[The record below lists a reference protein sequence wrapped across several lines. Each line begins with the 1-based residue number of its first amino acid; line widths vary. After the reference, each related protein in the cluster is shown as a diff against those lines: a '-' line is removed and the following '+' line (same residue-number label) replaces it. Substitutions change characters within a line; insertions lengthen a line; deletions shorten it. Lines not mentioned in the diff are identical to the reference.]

1 MIGSKPKTNK
11 TMLTFRIDEDVQKTI
26 DHHIQNCKGFSFISS
41 FEKLDFQSD
50 EKTKYIW
57 LMTTGTTSVIKN
69 FLKALI
75 EKYKGSPKFINEK
88 NIVEK
93 NHYYVF
99 LKITT

>member
-1 MIGSKPKTNK
+1 MQ
-11 TMLTFRIDEDVQKTI
+11 TFRIDEDVQRTI
-26 DHHIQNCKGFSFISS
+26 EHHIQNCKGFSFVSS

-69 FLKALI
+69 FMKTLI
-75 EKYKGSPKFINEK
+75 EKYRGFPKYINEK
-88 NIVEK
+88 NVVKK

>member
-1 MIGSKPKTNK
+1 MQ
-11 TMLTFRIDEDVQKTI
+11 TFRIDDDVQKTI

-69 FLKALI
+69 FIKSLI
-75 EKYKGSPKFINEK
+75 EKYRKLPKYINEK
-88 NIVEK
+88 NIVK
-93 NHYYVF
+93 ADHYYVF
-99 LKITT
+99 LKIID